1 MNSFR
6 IAILS
11 LIAGLFMAT
20 GCDSTPKSTGSSVA
34 DLVVYNEPTAI
45 SSPGTPTSRS
55 IWTSPAS
62 ETAMVRPPGSSGTA
76 TAR

>member
-1 MNSFR
+1 MDWDSFR
-6 IAILS
+6 IAIMA

-34 DLVVYNEPTAI
+34 DLVVYNAP
-45 SSPGTPTSRS
+45 RS

-62 ETAMVRPPGSSGTA
+62 ETAMVRPPGSSETQ
-76 TAR
+76 RHDDRDP